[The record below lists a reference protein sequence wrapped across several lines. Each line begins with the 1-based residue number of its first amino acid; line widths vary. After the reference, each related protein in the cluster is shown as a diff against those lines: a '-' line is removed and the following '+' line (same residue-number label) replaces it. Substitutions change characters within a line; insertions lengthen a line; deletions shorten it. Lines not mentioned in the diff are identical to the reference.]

1 MNRMPGLLSLLLCLS
16 LSSCTVG
23 RYVFYNFANID
34 DYKKFQNKP
43 IDHDPQAIRYFAEAK
58 QDSVVLPSIQRKD
71 KKYKW
76 EEGLKKTKTVAFLI
90 MRNDTIIY
98 EHYDNGYEPYTPV
111 NSFSMA
117 KSYVSTLLGMARNE
131 GLIKSLDEPVTSYLP
146 DLPDA
151 LQEVTLRHLLNMRS
165 GIDFNESYVSPFSD
179 AAVYY
184 YGRNIEKQFDKLELA
199 YEPDTRF
206 AYRSINTQLLAEVVE
221 AVYNRPLNELMV
233 EKLWQ
238 PLGAEQPASWSVDKK
253 NGGTFKAFC
262 CLNAV
267 ARDFARLGLLF
278 MNEGNWYGEQ
288 LISKEWVEEVTTFE
302 EPMNGFDYKYQWWHH
317 STARTYTDSLEIP
330 AMHEFFEYTREGET
344 RQAVRW
350 PNGTYSAEGH
360 LGQYVYVNPA
370 ESIVIVRLGEKYG
383 KTSPGW
389 RLYFDW
395 LARQNGVHRLM
406 YREKLLAP

>member
-1 MNRMPGLLSLLLCLS
+1 MNRIPGLIGLFLCLS

-34 DYKKFQNKP
+34 DYKKFQNEP
-43 IDHDPQAIRYFAEAK
+43 IDHDPQAIHYFTEAK
-58 QDSVVLPSIQRKD
+58 KDSVTLPSIQRKG
-71 KKYKW
+71 KKYSW
-76 EEGLKKTKTVAFLI
+76 EEGLTKTKTVAFLI

-98 EHYDNGYEPYTPV
+98 EHYDNGYEQYAPV

-117 KSYVSTLLGMARNE
+117 KSYVSTLLGMAWDE
-131 GLIKSLDEPVTSYLP
+131 GLIERLDVPVTKYLP
-146 DLPDA
+146 ELP
-151 LQEVTLRHLLNMRS
+151 ETLNQVSLRDLLNMRS

-184 YGRNIEKQFDKLELA
+184 YGRNIEKQFDKLDLA

-206 AYRSINTQLLAEVVE
+206 AYRSVNTQLLAEVVE
-221 AVYNRPLNELMV
+221 AVYERPLNELMV

-278 MNEGNWYGEQ
+278 MNKGNWYGEQ
-288 LISKEWVEEVTTFE
+288 LISEKWVEEVTTFK
-302 EPMNGFDYKYQWWHH
+302 EPMNRFIYKYQWWHH
-317 STARTYTDSLEIP
+317 ATARNYTDSLEIP
-330 AMHEFFEYTREGET
+330 EMHELYEYTRDGE
-344 RQAVRW
+344 RKKAVRW
-350 PNGTYSAEGH
+350 PNGTYSAEGF
-360 LGQYVYVNPA
+360 LGQYIYVNP
-370 ESIVIVRLGEKYG
+370 EERVVIVRLGKTMG
-383 KTSPGW
+383 KPRPGW
-389 RLYFDW
+389 RFYFDW
-395 LARQNGVHRLM
+395 LSQRNGVN
-406 YREKLLAP
+406 REEG

>member
-1 MNRMPGLLSLLLCLS
+1 MKRSSFLLACLFLFSLN
-16 LSSCTVG
+16 SCTVG

-34 DYKKFQNKP
+34 DYKKFQNKS
-43 IDHDPQAIRYFAEAK
+43 ISNDPQKVHFFAEAK
-58 QDSVVLPSIQRKD
+58 GDSVVLPKINRKD
-71 KKYKW
+71 KKYAW

-90 MRNDTIIY
+90 MRNDTILY
-98 EHYDNGYEPYTPV
+98 EHYDNGYEQDTPV

-117 KSYVSTLLGMARNE
+117 KSYVSTLLGMARDE
-131 GLIKSLDEPVTSYLP
+131 GLIESLNEPVTNYLP
-146 DLPDA
+146 DLPEA
-151 LQEVTLRHLLNMRS
+151 LEQVSLLDLLNMRS

-206 AYRSINTQLLAEVVE
+206 AYRSVNTQLLAEVVE
-221 AVYNRPLNELMV
+221 AVYDRPLNELMQ
-233 EKLWQ
+233 EKIWQ
-238 PLGAEQPASWSVDKK
+238 PLGAERPASWSVDKK

-267 ARDFARLGLLF
+267 ARDFARLGVLF
-278 MNEGNWYGEQ
+278 LNEGNWYGEQ
-288 LISKEWVEEVTTFE
+288 LISKDWVEEVTTFK
-302 EPMNGFDYKYQWWHH
+302 EPLNEFDYKYQWWHH
-317 STARTYTDSLEIP
+317 STARTYTDSLAIP
-330 AMHEFFEYTREGET
+330 PMHEFYEYTREGET
-344 RQAVRW
+344 KQAVRW

-360 LGQYVYVNPA
+360 LGQYIYVNPK
-370 ESIVIVRLGEKYG
+370 ERVVIVRLGKNYG

-395 LARQNGVHRLM
+395 LAGMNGVNREAKRSRLTD
-406 YREKLLAP
+406 